1 MTSKRNAAERLAD
14 TMPTLEHL
22 DMSLRGKRMI
32 GNIMGIHGPP
42 EPRAKQIAD
51 GYVRLVEKTIID
63 YQEARNKL
71 FLFMAGGGEFDNY
84 CRAQD
89 FIESSVQSLH
99 RAILYLDKL
108 RRFGFCGADGSP
120 FVPKPRE
127 LTVLRDKVKAR
138 VRKLRDACEHLDE
151 DIIDGKI
158 SPNSDVAIHLGYKA
172 VDLYGIT
179 ISYVDLAKWMEQL
192 HHFALLLSCVQITV
206 GKPPKSTEGAPSA

>member
-1 MTSKRNAAERLAD
+1 MTEKRNADERLAD

-22 DMSLRGKRMI
+22 DTSLRGKRMI

-42 EPRAKQIAD
+42 EPRAKQISD

-71 FLFMAGGGEFDNY
+71 FLFMAGSGEFDNY

-108 RRFGFCGADGSP
+108 RRFGFYGADGSP
-120 FVPKPRE
+120 FVPKTRE
-127 LTVLRDKVKAR
+127 LAVLRDDAKAR
-138 VRKLRDACEHLDE
+138 VRKLRDACEHLDK
-151 DIIDGKI
+151 DIIGGKI
-158 SPNSDVAIHLGYKA
+158 FPNSDVAIHLGWEA
-172 VDLYGIT
+172 VDLCGIT
-179 ISYVDLAKWMEQL
+179 ISYVDLAKWMKQL
-192 HHFALLLSCVQITV
+192 HHFALLLSRVQITV
-206 GKPPKSTEGAPSA
+206 GKPPKTIEGTPI